1 MLSLLTVSGLLH
13 RTSNGKSSVINAML
27 CDKVLPSGIGHTTN
41 CFLRV
46 EGTDGSEG
54 FLLTEGSEDRKSIT
68 VGDRATR
75 RVGGVFVVGQWVE
88 SDLEMSVIRR

>member
-1 MLSLLTVSGLLH
+1 MLMTDLFFH

-46 EGTDGSEG
+46 EGTDGNEG

-68 VGDRATR
+68 V
-75 RVGGVFVVGQWVE
+75 
-88 SDLEMSVIRR
+88 SDLTNSSSYQCSYQSTLNKW